1 MMTAGTGGFS
11 GSAAAKGPVAGFDPV
26 IKMRGKL
33 KSIKK
38 KKCCEE
44 TDRVNPKGPSRLF
57 QYKINVPEVGETI
70 VFANSPA
77 ELRMKLIMAIMPKYR
92 SGTVSYT
99 HLTLPTKA

>member
-44 TDRVNPKGPSRLF
+44 RFKKTVD
-57 QYKINVPEVGETI
+57 ECETC
-70 VFANSPA
+70 S
-77 ELRMKLIMAIMPKYR
+77 
-92 SGTVSYT
+92 SGLD
-99 HLTLPTKA
+99 H